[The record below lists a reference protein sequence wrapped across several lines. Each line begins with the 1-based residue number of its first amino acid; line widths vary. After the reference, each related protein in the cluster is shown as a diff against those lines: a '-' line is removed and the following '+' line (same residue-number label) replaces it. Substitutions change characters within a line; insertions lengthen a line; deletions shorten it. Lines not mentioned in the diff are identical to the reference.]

1 MDQFKPKLVKLML
14 EPRQGLVGREQNG
27 PSECPEEDGSR
38 GVPSRA
44 EAHADEKGQA
54 KEGGNGGMKSD
65 EVLTGPRFG

>member
-1 MDQFKPKLVKLML
+1 ML
-14 EPRQGLVGREQNG
+14 EPRQGLVGRDQNG
-27 PSECPEEDGSR
+27 PEEDGSR

-54 KEGGNGGMKSD
+54 KEGGNRGMKSD